1 VNRNIAFLELKYG
14 NIYGGYPNFYA
25 ISEIAFLVFEIGS
38 KKLFLESWINN
49 VPVDIVNVYSEVNE
63 LGHTLSRNKEVF
75 NLNTGQTRP
84 FDENFKLSE
93 DRLSFEFNKLKN
105 AKLHIRNF
113 LEKNFHKYE
122 FDDLVVFDGRR
133 DLFLCERCGADFSGW
148 NVIDLQ
154 KELNKTTE
162 YLFSLNKLS
171 VIINYRLDKSHL
183 KSNNL
188 EYWLHPIAARQIVPK
203 SAAWDA
209 ARLMMI
215 YNEWNNH
222 HADFLI
228 KAQLLLNKIQ
238 TSK

>member
-1 VNRNIAFLELKYG
+1 M
-14 NIYGGYPNFYA
+14 
-25 ISEIAFLVFEIGS
+25 
-38 KKLFLESWINN
+38 
-49 VPVDIVNVYSEVNE
+49 
-63 LGHTLSRNKEVF
+63 GHTLSRNKEVF
-75 NLNTGQTRP
+75 NLNSGQTRP

-93 DRLSFEFNKLKN
+93 DKLFFEFNKLKN